1 MAPSLFS
8 RRGSREDE
16 MRSVTALFADI
27 VGSTGLG
34 ERLGP
39 DEVKALVGEC
49 VSRMSGVVEDL
60 GGMIQ
65 AYMGDGI
72 CAYFGVP
79 QAHED
84 DPERAARAALRI
96 QEIVGQ
102 YGREIEEA
110 WGIGGFRVRVGV
122 NTGPTAVGLVGAAD
136 PQTVALGDTTN
147 VAARLQSAAEPGTT
161 LVGETT
167 ARHLGGAFALASI
180 GPVSVK
186 GRAEAV
192 PAWRLEGIAGQVPQR
207 TLSPM
212 VDRVAERERLSTVLR
227 DVIAGRGQVLL
238 LVGDT
243 GLGKT
248 RLLGELRRDAATA
261 VSWLEGACLSWEPNA
276 TNGPFVQILRRWL
289 GLTQSDPEVAVRT
302 RLRARLGHL
311 SISTSVVPSLG
322 RLLSVRPDGE
332 VQADL
337 DAVAPAD
344 LLALIRSDYVRWIEA
359 LAARGP
365 VVVAVE
371 DVQWADP
378 SARELLSDLLEA
390 TDRAPLLLVATLRPD
405 PASEGWRF
413 RLRAQSDFNH
423 RLVDLSLGPL
433 PDAAIE
439 EMAASMIPYG
449 LDSETKREI
458 VARAEG
464 NPLYVEQ
471 LVQALLEQGGDR
483 RGGTWTLSLTAADL
497 PPALEALLVAR
508 IDRLPEGPRRLAQVA
523 AVVGRTFS
531 VRVLE
536 RLAGPEGLE
545 VEQDLAPLL
554 RAGIVREVKRY
565 PEFEC
570 SFQHVLLQEA
580 ALSTLTPTRRR
591 ELYGR
596 VGSALEELHAG
607 AIQEYLDTL
616 AFVFYRSDDQG
627 KALQYLERA
636 AERAVGAGD
645 VDGARQLQRRALKV
659 AGALG
664 DIAADHRLRALVPAE
679 GQGPD

>member
-1 MAPSLFS
+1 MFS
-8 RRGSREDE
+8 RRGGREDE
-16 MRSVTALFADI
+16 MRPVTALFADI

-49 VSRMSGVVEDL
+49 VSRMSGAVEEL
-60 GGMIQ
+60 GGTIQ

-96 QEIVGQ
+96 QEIAGD

-110 WGIGGFRVRVGV
+110 WGIGGFRVRVGI

-147 VAARLQSAAEPGTT
+147 VAARLQSAAEPGAI
-161 LVGETT
+161 LVGEAT
-167 ARHLGGAFALASI
+167 ARHLGRTFALASM
-180 GPVSVK
+180 GDFTVK
-186 GRAEAV
+186 GRAEPV
-192 PAWRLEGIAGQVPQR
+192 PAWRLEGMAGRADDR

-212 VDRVAERERLSTVLR
+212 VDREVERDRLGTVLR
-227 DVIAGRGQVLL
+227 DLIAGRGQVLL

-243 GLGKT
+243 GLGKS
-248 RLLGELRRDAATA
+248 RLLGELRREAAGA

-276 TNGPFVQILRRWL
+276 TSGPFVQILRRWL
-289 GLTQSDPEVAVRT
+289 GLAESDREVAIRT

-311 SISTSVVPSLG
+311 SVPATVAPTLG
-322 RLLSVRPDGE
+322 RLLSVRPDGDL
-332 VQADL
+332 QAEL
-337 DAVAPAD
+337 DAMAPAD
-344 LLALIRSDYVRWIEA
+344 LFARIRTDYVHWIEA

-365 VVVAVE
+365 VVLAVE

-378 SARELLSDLLEA
+378 SARELLSDILEA
-390 TDRAPLLLVATLRPD
+390 TDRGPFLLAATLRPD
-405 PASEGWRF
+405 PASEGWKF
-413 RLRAQSDFNH
+413 RLRAQSDFSH

-433 PDAAIE
+433 PDAAVE
-439 EMAASMIPYG
+439 KMAASMIPFG

-471 LVQALLEQGGDR
+471 LIQALVEQGAGR

-523 AVVGRTFS
+523 AVVGRTFP
-531 VRVLE
+531 VRVLD
-536 RLAGPEGLE
+536 RLAEPEGVE
-545 VEQDLAPLL
+545 VEKDLAILL
-554 RAGIVREVKRY
+554 RAGIVREVRRY
-565 PEFEC
+565 PDFEC
-570 SFQHVLLQEA
+570 TFQHVLLQEA

-607 AIQEYLDTL
+607 SIQEHLDTL
-616 AFVFYRSDDQG
+616 AFLFYRSDDQR
-627 KALQYLERA
+627 KALEYLQRA
-636 AERAVGAGD
+636 AERAVNAGD
-645 VDGARQLQRRALKV
+645 IDGARQLQRRALKV
-659 AGALG
+659 ASALG
-664 DIAADHRLRALVPAE
+664 DLTAQDHLRELLPA
-679 GQGPD
+679 GDDHQPQS

>member
-1 MAPSLFS
+1 
-8 RRGSREDE
+8 
-16 MRSVTALFADI
+16 MRPVTALFADV

-49 VSRMSGVVEDL
+49 VSRMSGAVEEL
-60 GGMIQ
+60 GGTIQ

-96 QEIVGQ
+96 QQIVGE

-110 WGIGGFRVRVGV
+110 WGIAGFRVRVGV

-147 VAARLQSAAEPGTT
+147 VAARLQSAAEPGTI
-161 LVGETT
+161 LVGEAT
-167 ARHLGGAFALASI
+167 ARHLRRIFALGSM
-180 GPVSVK
+180 GDFSVK
-186 GRAEAV
+186 GRAEPV
-192 PAWRLEGIAGQVPQR
+192 PAWLLEGVAVGVEER
-207 TLSPM
+207 ALSPM
-212 VDRVAERERLSTVLR
+212 VDRDAERDRLGTVLR
-227 DVIAGRGQVLL
+227 DLIAGRGQVLL
-238 LVGDT
+238 LVGET

-248 RLLGELRRDAATA
+248 RLLGELRREAAGV

-276 TNGPFVQILRRWL
+276 TSGPFVQILRRWL
-289 GLTQSDPEVAVRT
+289 GLAESEREVAVRT

-311 SISTSVVPSLG
+311 SLPSTVAPSLG
-322 RLLSVRPDGE
+322 RLLSIRPDGE
-332 VQADL
+332 LQGDL
-337 DAVAPAD
+337 DAMAPAD
-344 LLALIRSDYVRWIEA
+344 LFARIRSDYVRWVEA
-359 LAARGP
+359 LATRGP

-371 DVQWADP
+371 NVHWADP
-378 SARELLSDLLEA
+378 SARELLSDMLEA
-390 TDRAPLLLVATLRPD
+390 TDRAPLLLAVTLRPD
-405 PASEGWRF
+405 PASEGWKF
-413 RLRAQSDFNH
+413 RLRAQSEFSH
-423 RLVDLSLGPL
+423 RLVDLALGPL
-433 PDAAIE
+433 PDAAVE
-439 EMAASMIPYG
+439 EMATAMIRFG

-471 LVQALLEQGGDR
+471 LVQALLEQGASR

-508 IDRLPEGPRRLAQVA
+508 IDRLPEGPRRLAQLA
-523 AVVGRTFS
+523 AVVGRTFP

-536 RLAGPEGLE
+536 RLAEPEPVD
-545 VEQDLAPLL
+545 VEQDLAVLL
-554 RAGIVREVKRY
+554 RAGIVRELKRY

-570 SFQHVLLQEA
+570 TFQHVLLQEA

-596 VGSALEELHAG
+596 VGSALEEIHAG
-607 AIQEYLDTL
+607 SINEHLDTL
-616 AFVFYRSDDQG
+616 AFLYYRSDDQR
-627 KALQYLERA
+627 KALEYLQRA
-636 AERAVGAGD
+636 AERAVTAGD
-645 VDGARQLQRRALKV
+645 IDGARQLQRRALKV
-659 AGALG
+659 ASALG
-664 DIAADHRLRALVPAE
+664 DVTAEGRLRELLPAE
-679 GQGPD
+679 HQELR

>member
-1 MAPSLFS
+1 
-8 RRGSREDE
+8 
-16 MRSVTALFADI
+16 MRPVTALFADV

-49 VSRMSGVVEDL
+49 VSRMSGAVEDL

-96 QEIVGQ
+96 QEIVGE

-110 WGIGGFRVRVGV
+110 WGIRGFRVRVGV

-136 PQTVALGDTTN
+136 PQMVALGDTTN
-147 VAARLQSAAEPGTT
+147 VAARLQSAAEPGTI

-167 ARHLGGAFALASI
+167 ARHVGSKFTLASM
-180 GPVSVK
+180 GPVTVK

-192 PAWRLEGIAGQVPQR
+192 PAWRLEGLAGQAQER

-212 VDRVAERERLSTVLR
+212 VDRDAERERLGTVLR
-227 DVIAGRGQVLL
+227 DLISGRGQVLL

-248 RLLGELRRDAATA
+248 RLLGELRREAALA
-261 VSWLEGACLSWEPNA
+261 VSWLEGACLSWEANA
-276 TNGPFVQILRRWL
+276 ISGPFVQILRRWL
-289 GLTQSDPEVAVRT
+289 GLTESDPEVAVRT

-311 SISTSVVPSLG
+311 SLPASVAPSLG

-332 VQADL
+332 QQGEL
-337 DAVAPAD
+337 DAMAPVD
-344 LLALIRSDYVRWIEA
+344 LFARIRSDYVRWIEA

-365 VVVAVE
+365 VVVGVE

-378 SARELLSDLLEA
+378 STRELLSDMLDA
-390 TDRAPLLLVATLRPD
+390 TDHAPLLLAATMRPE
-405 PASEGWRF
+405 PASEGWKF
-413 RLRAQSDFNH
+413 RARAQSEFNH

-433 PDAAIE
+433 PDAAVGE
-439 EMAASMIPYG
+439 LATSMISFG

-471 LVQALLEQGGDR
+471 LVQALLEQGGGR
-483 RGGTWTLSLTAADL
+483 RAGTWTLSLTAADL
-497 PPALEALLVAR
+497 PPALESLLVAR

-523 AVVGRTFS
+523 AVAGRTFP

-536 RLAGPEGLE
+536 RLADPEGVE
-545 VEQDLAPLL
+545 VEQDLDILL
-554 RAGIVREVKRY
+554 RAGIVREVRRY

-570 SFQHVLLQEA
+570 TFQHVLLQEA
-580 ALSTLTPTRRR
+580 ALSTLTPTHRR

-596 VGSALEELHAG
+596 VGSALEELRAG
-607 AIQEYLDTL
+607 SIQENLDTL
-616 AFVFYRSDDQG
+616 AFLFYRSDDQR
-627 KALQYLERA
+627 KALEYLERA

-645 VDGARQLQRRALKV
+645 IDGARQLQRRALKV
-659 AGALG
+659 AAALG
-664 DIAADHRLRALVPAE
+664 DMAADHRLRALTPAE
-679 GQGPD
+679 DQDPD